1 LKVINSQAG
10 QVLCSLPDPNKGDG
24 EGLCLDAAGRL
35 LACGSGAGK
44 GTDFLEIP
52 SGRLAGHFDRGV
64 GSVSPAGAWLAYRLG
79 YSGPIAGVCVCRRAS
94 PQHSVVL
101 GAGLQGPADADFSPD
116 GRFIAWGTTDGTVMV
131 AEMAEVFRRMEQLGL
146 GWR

>member
-1 LKVINSQAG
+1 
-10 QVLCSLPDPNKGDG
+10 
-24 EGLCLDAAGRL
+24 LDSAGRL
-35 LACGSGAGK
+35 LACGSGTSR
-44 GTDFLEIP
+44 GTDFFETP

-79 YSGPIAGVCVCRRAS
+79 YGDPIIGVRVWRRAN
-94 PQHSVVL
+94 PQESVVL

-116 GRFIAWGTTDGTVMV
+116 GRFIAWGTTDGTVFV
-131 AEMAEVFRRMEQLGL
+131 AEMAEVFRRVEQLGL